1 MSNSVDFA
9 RFQSETGL
17 DDPSLKELYEGFL
30 QELLEEKDKLLRQL
44 SGKDYTNLHKTVHNI
59 KGISGSYMA
68 MNVFDRSSELNARL
82 KAERTE
88 ELGVWVNILV
98 NDIIEAAGEIISFCR
113 K

>member
-1 MSNSVDFA
+1 MSNSVDFEK
-9 RFQSETGL
+9 FQRDTGL

-44 SGKDYTNLHKTVHNI
+44 SGKDYSNLYKTVHNI

-68 MNVFDRSSELNARL
+68 MTVFNRSSELSARL

-88 ELGVWVNILV
+88 EVGAWVNILV
-98 NDIIEAAGEIISFCR
+98 NDIIEAAGEIISFCG

>member
-1 MSNSVDFA
+1 MSNSVDFEK
-9 RFQSETGL
+9 FQSETGL

-44 SGKDYTNLHKTVHNI
+44 SGKDYTNLYKTVHNI

-68 MNVFDRSSELNARL
+68 ISVFDRSSELNARL
-82 KAERTE
+82 KAEKTDE
-88 ELGVWVNILV
+88 VGALVNMLV
-98 NDIIEAAGEIISFCR
+98 NDIIEAAGEIIRFCG